1 MIKLVDVANESSS
14 SVLYS
19 LELLQFSIRQ
29 SE

>member
-1 MIKLVDVANESSS
+1 MNKLAGVANKSIG

-19 LELLQFSIRQ
+19 LELFQFGIRQ

>member
-1 MIKLVDVANESSS
+1 MIELADAANKSSG

-19 LELLQFSIRQ
+19 LELFQIGIRQ